1 MLPGMLEPVLKGLD
15 MAQAEIRPQAA
26 VDLTSCDR
34 EPIHHIGAIQP
45 VGFLVAL
52 SPDWTIVR
60 LSANA
65 ARHLGGDTETL
76 LGASLIKVVNAEACH
91 VIRNRLA
98 SLHGADA
105 VERAF
110 AVALRDDTAR
120 FDLALHRSGETI
132 VIEAEPSQSAGT
144 LNAGHMVRAM
154 LARLQGQA
162 SLVREA
168 TRLIQALTGFDRV
181 MIYRFHPDDT
191 GEVIAERV
199 IAGLEPYFGLRYPAE
214 DIPRQAREL
223 LVRNPVRLL
232 ADVNAEPSPIVSQ
245 PGLADV
251 PLDLSMSTLRA
262 HSAMCIEY
270 LRNMGVGATMT
281 ISLTRHGK
289 LWGLISCHHMSPRHV
304 GFEQRTTAEL
314 FGQILSLLI
323 EQRERDDTDDYEART
338 RTLHDRLIAGVVERG
353 SSVTDVA
360 ELADRMAEL
369 VPCDGIG
376 VYVDGHATLKGLT
389 PTAAEFMALCAF
401 LDRTMASE
409 VSAITA
415 LGEVYAPAH
424 GFLDRAAGILVVP
437 LSWSPREYVIFFRQ
451 ELARSVIWA
460 GIPGKVPVFGPH
472 GVRLTPRKSFE
483 AWREVVRGHSMPWT
497 KPEQRAAEALRV
509 TLLEVVLHLS
519 DQNERQNR
527 AAAHKQELL
536 VAELNH
542 RVRNILGLIRG
553 LVAQSRTSAADVAT
567 FAEVLGDRVYALARA
582 HDQITAKNWD
592 PSPLAKLIATEAG
605 AYLGSGAVRVAA
617 RGPAVSLQPSAFS
630 TVALVLHELMTNA
643 AKYGALSDNAGQVAI
658 HWSIEAD
665 GDVALE
671 WRESGGPPVQ
681 APSRLGFG
689 STIIQRSIPHELGG
703 KAVIDYAT
711 GGLRAHFVVPRS
723 YVVIDDDDASQ
734 ASSPATATQPARL
747 SGLVLL
753 VEDNVIIA
761 LDAEDMLMSLGAERV
776 TVASNVA
783 DALRAIALETPS
795 FALLDINLGHETSW
809 PVAARLRKLGVRHV
823 FATGYGRGLDFPLE
837 HRLTPSITKPYS
849 AETISMAAGE
859 AMNASAA

>member
-1 MLPGMLEPVLKGLD
+1 
-15 MAQAEIRPQAA
+15 MAKAEIMLQAA

-45 VGFLVAL
+45 VGFLIAL
-52 SPDWTIVR
+52 SADWTIIR

-65 ARHLGGDTETL
+65 ACHLGGDTGRL
-76 LGASLIKVVNAEACH
+76 LGTSLIGVVSAEACH
-91 VIRNRLA
+91 IIRNRLA

-105 VERAF
+105 VECAF
-110 AVALRDDTAR
+110 AVTLRDGDVL
-120 FDLALHRSGETI
+120 FDLALHMSGETI

-144 LNAGHMVRAM
+144 LNAGNMVRAM
-154 LARLQGQA
+154 LARMQGQA

-168 TRLIQALTGFDRV
+168 VRLVQALTGFDRV
-181 MIYRFHPDDT
+181 MIYRFHPDGT

-232 ADVNAEPSPIVSQ
+232 ADVNAEPSPIVSR
-245 PGLADV
+245 PGLATV

-262 HSAMCIEY
+262 HSTMCIEY
-270 LRNMGVGATMT
+270 LKNMGVGATMT

-323 EQRERDDTDDYEART
+323 EQRERDDIDGYEART
-338 RTLHDRLIAGVVERG
+338 RTLHDQLIARVVERG
-353 SSVTDVA
+353 SLEANIA
-360 ELADRMAEL
+360 ELADRMTEL

-376 VYVDGHATLKGLT
+376 VYADGHATLKGLT
-389 PTAAEFMALCAF
+389 PTAAEFTALCDF
-401 LDRTMASE
+401 LDRMAPSE

-415 LGEVYAPAH
+415 LGEAYAPACQ
-424 GFLDRAAGILVVP
+424 FVDRVAGILVVP
-437 LSWSPREYVIFFRQ
+437 LSRSPREYVVFFRQ

-460 GIPGKVPVFGPH
+460 GIPGKVPVYGPH

-497 KPEQRAAEALRV
+497 AAERRAAEALRV

-527 AAAHKQELL
+527 AAAHRQEVL

-567 FAEVLGDRVYALARA
+567 FADVLGDRVHALARA
-582 HDQITAKNWD
+582 HDQIIAKNWG

-605 AYLGSGAVRVAA
+605 AYLGSGAVRVEAH
-617 RGPAVSLQPSAFS
+617 GPAVLLHPSAFS

-643 AKYGALSDNAGQVAI
+643 AKYGALSDDVGRVAI
-658 HWSIEAD
+658 HWRIEAD

-681 APSRLGFG
+681 APTRLGFG

-703 KAVIDYAT
+703 KAVVDYAA
-711 GGLRAHFVVPRS
+711 GGLRGRFVVPGS
-723 YVVIDDDDASQ
+723 YVAIGDNDASQ
-734 ASSPATATQPARL
+734 ASSPADAGPPARL

-753 VEDNVIIA
+753 VEDNMMIA

-776 TVASNVA
+776 TVTSNVA

-795 FALLDINLGHETSW
+795 FALLDINLGREASW
-809 PVAARLRKLGVRHV
+809 PVATRLRKLGVRHV
-823 FATGYGRGLDFPLE
+823 FATGYGRGIDHPLE
-837 HRLTPSITKPYS
+837 HRLTPSITKPYT
-849 AETISMAAGE
+849 AETISRAVGM
-859 AMNASAA
+859 M